1 MIIPASWRGFS
12 FLVSVGTLFAILG
25 FLSGRTAAMSPSDIL
40 FLLGFGLHLAVIL
53 RLITSTSEVDAVL
66 EDMLEIVHDYFSLQF
81 TVYGLQL
88 ITLLVDILL
97 DGL

>member
-1 MIIPASWRGFS
+1 MIIPANWRGFS
-12 FLVSVGTLFAILG
+12 FLVPVGTLFAILG
-25 FLSGRTAAMSPSDIL
+25 FL
-40 FLLGFGLHLAVIL
+40 LHLAVIL

-66 EDMLEIVHDYFSLQF
+66 EDMLEIVHDFFSLQFTVYGLRF

-97 DGL
+97 DGW